1 MWSYIDINM
10 YDIYNIYM
18 WDIYMDGWTL
28 FICLNL
34 RNISYFNKKCTWCF
48 FSPPNIKHIKKF
60 LLTSPHLM
68 EDWVQ
73 HLLLWNCKSKL
84 RKSTMLQWWQVMLD
98 FDLSRSFQQEVWGRG
113 GGSANWATMLR
124 LHWLWHSGL
133 PTVAWRA
140 SASIL
145 LGIYPRQANSQA
157 VCVNSPSF

>member
-1 MWSYIDINM
+1 M
-10 YDIYNIYM
+10 IYTIYM

-48 FSPPNIKHIKKF
+48 STPTSPPNIKHIQKF

-68 EDWVQ
+68 ENWVQ
-73 HLLLWNCKSKL
+73 HLLLWNCNSKL

-98 FDLSRSFQQEVWGRG
+98 FWLEQEFPAGSVWGG
-113 GGSANWATMLR
+113 GEGVVQTEHLCSVYTGCGT
-124 LHWLWHSGL
+124 SCL

-145 LGIYPRQANSQA
+145 LGIYPRQAYSQA